1 MMSDHSMGDY
11 EHEFHGVNKGGSIN
25 QRKSVGDDLV
35 NTLIGNSG

>member
-25 QRKSVGDDLV
+25 HKSVGDDLV